1 MDTGNQG
8 RSCGVEAA
16 YNAGFYQINAS
27 SFYRQS
33 DLTVDPQEFVGV
45 VNSNLDAHDDYI
57 DNTGGGNDIPER
69 GPKIAQTPRPRSK
82 AVWTPRACNRR
93 GNIKS

>member
-8 RSCGVEAA
+8 RSCVVEAA

-45 VNSNLDAHDDYI
+45 VNSNLDAHDDYL
-57 DNTGGGNDIPER
+57 DNTGGGNDIPH
-69 GPKIAQTPRPRSK
+69 AQMVRL
-82 AVWTPRACNRR
+82 
-93 GNIKS
+93 